1 MATTRTKPSRKA
13 APVADPGPVKD
24 PAPLVAPPDQPIPA
38 RPAPRPKDA
47 PRTMRELRLAREGKR
62 ASRAKPV
69 ENVLRDGLRLERVP
83 DPSIVVLFGATGD
96 LAHRKVIPALYHL
109 WRTNLLPHEFM
120 LVAIGRRP
128 YTDESFRAEIRASLE
143 QFSRV
148 LPIDVEAWETFEQ
161 RIDYK
166 RLDFDDDDGF
176 DLLAKYLDDHD
187 AEHGTRGNRLFY
199 LATQP
204 SQFADLVGQ
213 LGRVGLDHEHHDGGW
228 RRIVIEKPFGHDLE
242 SAKRLNREVGKVF
255 RESQVYRIDHYLG
268 KETVRNLLVFRF
280 GNGIFEPLWNRRYV
294 DHVQITVAES
304 IGVED
309 RGAFYEQTGAAR
321 DVLQNHLLQLVSLVA
336 MEPPAT
342 FEANALRDEKVKVLR
357 AIDPQPGRV
366 GQATSSAASTG
377 RAGSRRPRSP
387 GYREEPEVD
396 PQSETETFVAARLTI
411 DDWRW
416 SGVPF
421 YVRTGKRLPKRATEI
436 AIQYREVP
444 HHLFRD
450 EGVGPDANLLA
461 IRIQP
466 DEGIMLRF
474 GAKVPGLG
482 LDVRSVTMDFTY
494 GSAFNVDSPGRVRD
508 PHPRRPPGRRI
519 AVHARRRGRGG
530 VGHRRSDRQRL
541 GGRTRA
547 RLPELRRRHVGAR
560 GRRGAAGP
568 GRPALAPALGIER
581 VAAEAPAR
589 IGIPRLRWT
598 ARAQSIAGIET
609 ELARA
614 WSSQDP
620 GPHEPGD
627 MGRHMAARTNVMNLV
642 VVARRPEL
650 AERCAATMHWLTGRH
665 PSRTIVIQSAD
676 PDGPSWLDARI
687 EAHCVE
693 PRADAPETCAETI
706 YVTCGGEAGR
716 HLSAVATP
724 LIIHDLPVTVW
735 WPGEPPLASATTRD
749 LLDAADRLVVDGST
763 WSGDGLGRLHE
774 MAELQDSTSLA
785 ISDFALMRQSRWREA
800 IASIFD
806 DPEFLPY
813 LRSLRRIAIT
823 YSTHDE
829 AGAPGS
835 TNVVKPIYHVGWLA
849 SRLGLS
855 VERPLTP
862 VGGGPKAAAST
873 RAGKTGGKPIM
884 GRGLVATLSD
894 GRSDVGVVVR
904 PVLSTTPPGTTLR
917 VELLAERRG
926 RELRADVT
934 AEAEIVHVRVWQ
946 DGVEALDRHFRAPR
960 RNDTDLLAEAIEA
973 NRGDPIASGALRSA
987 ALLIGGDGGPHG
999 HDASGGHG

>member
-1 MATTRTKPSRKA
+1 
-13 APVADPGPVKD
+13 
-24 PAPLVAPPDQPIPA
+24 
-38 RPAPRPKDA
+38 
-47 PRTMRELRLAREGKR
+47 
-62 ASRAKPV
+62 
-69 ENVLRDGLRLERVP
+69 
-83 DPSIVVLFGATGD
+83 
-96 LAHRKVIPALYHL
+96 
-109 WRTNLLPHEFM
+109 M

-304 IGVED
+304 IGIEA

-357 AIDPQPGRV
+357 AI
-366 GQATSSAASTG
+366 T
-377 RAGSRRPRSP
+377 RSP
-387 GYREEPEVD
+387 GGSVKDVVRGQYGPGWVAATKVEGYREEPEVD
-396 PQSETETFVAARLTI
+396 PASETETFVAARLTI

-494 GSAFNVDSPGRVRD
+494 GSAFNVDSPDAYETLILDALQGD
-508 PHPRRPPGRRI
+508 
-519 AVHARRRGRGG
+519 A
-530 VGHRRSDRQRL
+530 SL
-541 GGRTRA
+541 FTRA
-547 RLPELRRRHVGAR
+547 DEVEEAWDIVDPIVNDWADERAPDFPNYDAGTWGPE
-560 GRRGAAGP
+560 
-568 GRPALAPALGIER
+568 
-581 VAAEAPAR
+581 AAE
-589 IGIPRLRWT
+589 
-598 ARAQSIAGIET
+598 
-609 ELARA
+609 
-614 WSSQDP
+614 
-620 GPHEPGD
+620 
-627 MGRHMAARTNVMNLV
+627 
-642 VVARRPEL
+642 
-650 AERCAATMHWLTGRH
+650 
-665 PSRTIVIQSAD
+665 
-676 PDGPSWLDARI
+676 
-687 EAHCVE
+687 
-693 PRADAPETCAETI
+693 
-706 YVTCGGEAGR
+706 
-716 HLSAVATP
+716 
-724 LIIHDLPVTVW
+724 
-735 WPGEPPLASATTRD
+735 
-749 LLDAADRLVVDGST
+749 
-763 WSGDGLGRLHE
+763 
-774 MAELQDSTSLA
+774 
-785 ISDFALMRQSRWREA
+785 
-800 IASIFD
+800 
-806 DPEFLPY
+806 
-813 LRSLRRIAIT
+813 
-823 YSTHDE
+823 
-829 AGAPGS
+829 
-835 TNVVKPIYHVGWLA
+835 
-849 SRLGLS
+849 
-855 VERPLTP
+855 
-862 VGGGPKAAAST
+862 
-873 RAGKTGGKPIM
+873 
-884 GRGLVATLSD
+884 
-894 GRSDVGVVVR
+894 
-904 PVLSTTPPGTTLR
+904 
-917 VELLAERRG
+917 ELLARDGRR
-926 RELRADVT
+926 
-934 AEAEIVHVRVWQ
+934 W
-946 DGVEALDRHFRAPR
+946 R
-960 RNDTDLLAEAIEA
+960 RL
-973 NRGDPIASGALRSA
+973 
-987 ALLIGGDGGPHG
+987 
-999 HDASGGHG
+999 